1 MSYEGS
7 IHPTVKRL
15 SAALGAEI
23 TGLSLRNPSEE
34 LGETIEALLLE
45 HQVPFFPDQHIDV
58 TLMSRLANYSDRLR
72 GTQTSNR
79 IRSSI
84 PSCFD

>member
-1 MSYEGS
+1 MLLNDYQPISQRGPDATLAWEQLFLHASELSNGQGGSMSNEGS

-34 LGETIEALLLE
+34 LAET
-45 HQVPFFPDQHIDV
+45 F
-58 TLMSRLANYSDRLR
+58 
-72 GTQTSNR
+72 
-79 IRSSI
+79 RSV
-84 PSCFD
+84 